1 MTSDRLPL
9 VHLLGTGGTIASWG
23 SPRLEFVQYYLGG
36 QHLDVH
42 QNLER
47 IPEIKDFAR
56 VEAEQVMQ
64 SASMGIGGPEWLQ
77 FASKINGIL
86 TGNSD
91 VAGVVLTHGT
101 STMEETAYFLNL
113 TIKSE
118 KPVVVTGS
126 MRPTSGMG
134 TDADNNLL
142 GSIILAGSPEA
153 RGKGVMIMLNDEINA
168 ARDVTKQN
176 TYRVETFGSRE
187 LGLLG
192 YLDSDLKA
200 MFYRTPT
207 RKHTYQTEFDVSK
220 VTELPQVDVVYA
232 VSGGNGLQIR
242 ALIEAKVPG
251 IVAAGAGAG
260 SGSPDWNDAL
270 AEASAQGLLVVMTS
284 RVGAGRVTP
293 TNRSKEQGII
303 AGDNLNA
310 QKARILL
317 MLALSVTRDK
327 DRIQAMF
334 ETY

>member
-1 MTSDRLPL
+1 M
-9 VHLLGTGGTIASWG
+9 V
-23 SPRLEFVQYYLGG
+23 
-36 QHLDVH
+36 DV
-42 QNLER
+42 
-47 IPEIKDFAR
+47 PC
-56 VEAEQVMQ
+56 V
-64 SASMGIGGPEWLQ
+64 S
-77 FASKINGIL
+77 
-86 TGNSD
+86 T
-91 VAGVVLTHGT
+91 TH
-101 STMEETAYFLNL
+101 
-113 TIKSE
+113 
-118 KPVVVTGS
+118 
-126 MRPTSGMG
+126 
-134 TDADNNLL
+134 
-142 GSIILAGSPEA
+142 
-153 RGKGVMIMLNDEINA
+153 
-168 ARDVTKQN
+168 
-176 TYRVETFGSRE
+176 RVETFGSRE

-207 RKHTYQTEFDVSK
+207 RKHTHQTEFDVSK
-220 VTELPQVDVVYA
+220 DKELPQVDVVYA

-270 AEASAQGLLVVMTS
+270 AEASSQGIVVVMTS

-303 AGDNLNA
+303 SGDNLNA